1 MSISIPEIKKDPE
14 IFIKELLEQ
23 PTQDTLHE
31 TIKDKLES
39 NTNRSSSNN

>member
-1 MSISIPEIKKDPE
+1 MSIFIPEIKKDPD

-31 TIKDKLES
+31 AIKDKLSQKSGETIS
-39 NTNRSSSNN
+39 

>member
-14 IFIKELLEQ
+14 IFINELLEP

-31 TIKDKLES
+31 AIKDKLAG
-39 NTNRSSSNN
+39 TNS

>member
-23 PTQDTLHE
+23 PIQDTLHE
-31 TIKDKLES
+31 AIKDKLS
-39 NTNRSSSNN
+39 DKITIV